1 MDKFYI
7 GINGVQKGP
16 FSKDELK
23 AQGLNPSTLV
33 WTDGMENWLQA
44 IEVEKLKG
52 LFQGTPPPIP
62 NQNKPPIPVEIEKP
76 IRVKAEISK
85 KKEPLIS
92 NEGKVTVANETKA
105 IFRLISLALVI
116 SLISF
121 PIFYFGIYEVNK
133 YDDFDYFKDVQ
144 KTVDRYGTTT
154 YFGVNITDFPN
165 WSGTMDYESV
175 MRNIEYRKD
184 VYTEKSWMSSLYTLP
199 VTSAFLILFRY
210 ILKGVK
216 WVKATSNEE

>member
-23 AQGLNPSTLV
+23 AQGLKPSTLV

-85 KKEPLIS
+85 KK
-92 NEGKVTVANETKA
+92 GKVDLFEDFEPIRNNE
-105 IFRLISLALVI
+105 
-116 SLISF
+116 
-121 PIFYFGIYEVNK
+121 
-133 YDDFDYFKDVQ
+133 
-144 KTVDRYGTTT
+144 
-154 YFGVNITDFPN
+154 
-165 WSGTMDYESV
+165 
-175 MRNIEYRKD
+175 
-184 VYTEKSWMSSLYTLP
+184 EK
-199 VTSAFLILFRY
+199 LFRY
-210 ILKGVK
+210 SK
-216 WVKATSNEE
+216 N

>member
-23 AQGLNPSTLV
+23 AQGLKPSTLV

-92 NEGKVTVANETKA
+92 NEGKVTVLRHSYKPIYYLTHA
-105 IFRLISLALVI
+105 IPTHYQRFGFGWNSHSVI
-116 SLISF
+116 SL
-121 PIFYFGIYEVNK
+121 
-133 YDDFDYFKDVQ
+133 
-144 KTVDRYGTTT
+144 
-154 YFGVNITDFPN
+154 
-165 WSGTMDYESV
+165 
-175 MRNIEYRKD
+175 
-184 VYTEKSWMSSLYTLP
+184 
-199 VTSAFLILFRY
+199 
-210 ILKGVK
+210 
-216 WVKATSNEE
+216 EEMIRE